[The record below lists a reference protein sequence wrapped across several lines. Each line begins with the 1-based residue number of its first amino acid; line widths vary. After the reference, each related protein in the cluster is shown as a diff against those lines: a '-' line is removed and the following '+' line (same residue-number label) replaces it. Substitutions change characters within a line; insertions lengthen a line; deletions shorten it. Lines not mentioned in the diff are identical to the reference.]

1 MTWVGGLPP
10 SPRTRQS
17 SYRTHLPSRF
27 SMAPPAMSWM
37 NEGLWQVRVMVERL
51 VDKVFSSLPF
61 RKAYHFIGGLAL
73 FLLTLFLGDTAFF
86 IACALYLL
94 AFLAFGARVSFAV
107 IGVAS
112 LFAITRSR
120 FATLG
125 AIVIFTRGDGLSAV
139 IGSCYGKRWL
149 PWNAQRSIAGSIA
162 ILAGAI
168 IGTFIF
174 IPCASPVTGW
184 ERALVVGLPSVAGC
198 IAESLPIT
206 LIRDRKP
213 DDNLII
219 ILVSGLTLRV
229 LMALLAFPEP
239 SFLQLAR

>member
-1 MTWVGGLPP
+1 
-10 SPRTRQS
+10 
-17 SYRTHLPSRF
+17 
-27 SMAPPAMSWM
+27 MAPPAVSWM
-37 NEGLWQVRVMVERL
+37 NDGLWQVRVMVERL
-51 VDKVFSSLPF
+51 VDRVFTSLPF

-94 AFLAFGARVSFAV
+94 AFLAFGKRVSFAV

-125 AIVIFTRGDGLSAV
+125 AIVIFTLGDGLSA
-139 IGSCYGKRWL
+139 IMGSCYGKRRL
-149 PWNAQRSIAGSIA
+149 PWSAQKSIAGSVA
-162 ILAGAI
+162 FLAGAI

-174 IPCASPVTGW
+174 VSCASPVTGW
-184 ERALVVGLPSVAGC
+184 ERALLVGLPSVTGC

-206 LIRDRKP
+206 VIRDRRP

-219 ILVSGLTLRV
+219 ILVSGVTLRV
-229 LMALLAFPEP
+229 LMALLAIPEP
-239 SFLQLAR
+239 SFLKMAR